1 MSTCDPL
8 GLLGE
13 EAAPQSTSPKSAG
26 SASGWL
32 VAVLV
37 VIAVLMAGNYLQ
49 ERNFFRQDD
58 QQHEQKQ
65 QKTAAKTLV
74 FVHERNPSPIEHD
87 LMLRRVE
94 DAGWPYR
101 SLDDDITD
109 EPVPQLIAYA
119 QTRGISPP
127 FVVATDS
134 ADKPMRAIAWPS
146 DFSQL
151 EEFRGQ

>member
-1 MSTCDPL
+1 MSTRDPL
-8 GLLGE
+8 GLLDE
-13 EAAPQSTSPKSAG
+13 KSQPQSAMPPSAG
-26 SASGWL
+26 NASGWM
-32 VAVLV
+32 VAILF
-37 VIAVLMAGNYLQ
+37 VIAILMVGNYLQ
-49 ERNFFRQDD
+49 ERDFFRKDYH
-58 QQHEQKQ
+58 QHDQKQ